1 MAAEKAKKKKELKH
15 RLSMRVIAG
24 VVLVVCGILFVKTY
38 QVNRQI
44 DAYKTQEEDL
54 KSKISDADDEKK
66 DIEDK
71 ISYMKSKEYIEEQ
84 AREKLGL
91 VFDNEIIFKKKD

>member
-1 MAAEKAKKKKELKH
+1 MAAGKAKKKKELKH

-54 KSKISDADDEKK
+54 K